1 MRSPL
6 DLRVAGSVVAFDAEH
21 SCSMESRAAIGTAV
35 EILRDLVKAD
45 LELVTS
51 GLDPVHPR
59 LYLPPAWQ
67 LGLDTDF
74 MTGMAEAMSAVTN
87 GLQDVAWE
95 GPVNLA
101 EELCLKAIFD
111 HAIDVVPEIVQVN
124 DMDRLEDAVL
134 YLQEVGFQDTDH
146 EFLFEPEMD
155 GIDQSDVG
163 IQLGMQSLSRRDAF
177 KRFANR

>member
-1 MRSPL
+1 
-6 DLRVAGSVVAFDAEH
+6 
-21 SCSMESRAAIGTAV
+21 
-35 EILRDLVKAD
+35 
-45 LELVTS
+45 
-51 GLDPVHPR
+51 
-59 LYLPPAWQ
+59 
-67 LGLDTDF
+67 

-101 EELCLKAIFD
+101 EELCLNAIFD